1 MGTAQLHSDRWRL
14 ITFQRG
20 GSAVET
26 AVHCGAQD
34 GRLYARL
41 EPTDPAVER
50 LWNVPLVKVAPCTRW
65 GRRTGRPVEA
75 AARVLSVEEEQV
87 AIRALR
93 GASRKRPRVQRTP
106 WGRNGSGSGL
116 YVEIVP

>member
-1 MGTAQLHSDRWRL
+1 MEAAHLQSDRWRL
-14 ITFQRG
+14 ITFRRS
-20 GSAVET
+20 GSTVES
-26 AVHCGAQD
+26 AVHCGVQD

-65 GRRTGRPVEA
+65 GRRTGPPVEA
-75 AARVLSVEEEQV
+75 AARVLRVEEEQV
-87 AIRALR
+87 AIRALQ
-93 GASRKRPRVQRTP
+93 GASRKRSRLPRPP
-106 WGRNGSGSGL
+106 WSRNGTGGGL